1 MDFFSILKAFLN
13 PALIC
18 REYLT
23 FWGGGKGGGGRS
35 SAPAPTNQTVTQTNL
50 PEYARPY
57 FENLLNRAQALSY
70 QGYQPYQGPRI
81 AGFTPEQ
88 QRLQAETGALET
100 PGEFD
105 VAGAGMTGIGTLGM
119 GAAGAGLGQALG
131 YTPGMF
137 SAPQINVL
145 GARGAEMAAATSGYS
160 PNLIGYQMRGA
171 EDIMAPTLQSY
182 GMQAAKTGF
191 SPDITTYQ
199 MEGPERVSTSSVG
212 TELFGQGAA
221 DYYMSPFAEK
231 ALAPAIREARLQ
243 GNLQKQ
249 AGMLGA
255 IGRGTFG
262 GARQALLQ
270 AEQERGTQRNI
281 SDIMTTGMERAY
293 QNAQQAFQADQAR
306 ALQAQQLNQAAML
319 QAGLAN
325 QQAGLTTAQQNLAAQ
340 QAAQQLRVG
349 TGTQLTLAN
358 LSNEQQAQVQN
369 LAAQLQTQG
378 LNAQQ
383 ALQAALANQQAIM
396 TSQQQREQA
405 RQYGAGL
412 GAQLFGQGLGSA
424 QQAAAGLG
432 ALGATRQQAD
442 VQRLQAQQATAAQ
455 QQELAQNQMDIAYQD
470 FLRQRD
476 YPQEMLGFYNQMLR
490 GLPVQLAS
498 TQQTYQAAPNLA
510 TQIGGLG
517 IGALSLSKLLG

>member
-23 FWGGGKGGGGRS
+23 FWGGGKGGGS
-35 SAPAPTNQTVTQTNL
+35 KSAPAPTNQTVTQTNL

-57 FENLLNRAQALSY
+57 FENLLNRSQALSY

-88 QRLQAETGALET
+88 QRLQAETGALQT
-100 PGEFD
+100 PGEFAT
-105 VAGAGMTGIGTLGM
+105 AGAGMTGIGTLGM
-119 GAAGAGLGQALG
+119 GAAGSGLGRAL
-131 YTPGMF
+131 
-137 SAPQINVL
+137 
-145 GARGAEMAAATSGYS
+145 
-160 PNLIGYQMRGA
+160 
-171 EDIMAPTLQSY
+171 SY
-182 GMQAAKTGF
+182 DPRTA
-191 SPDITTYQ
+191 
-199 MEGPERVSTSSVG
+199 G
-212 TELFGQGAA
+212 TFGAA
-221 DYYMSPFAEK
+221 EAAQYMSPYQQAVTDI
-231 ALAPAIREARLQ
+231 ALREARQQ
-243 GNLQKQ
+243 GALQKQ
-249 AGMLGA
+249 AGAMGA

-270 AEQERGTQRNI
+270 AEQDRNLMRTLG
-281 SDIMTTGMERAY
+281 DI
-293 QNAQQAFQADQAR
+293 QAQGSQAAFT
-306 ALQAQQLNQAAML
+306 QAQQQF
-319 QAGLAN
+319 
-325 QQAGLTTAQQNLAAQ
+325 
-340 QAAQQLRVG
+340 
-349 TGTQLTLAN
+349 
-358 LSNEQQAQVQN
+358 
-369 LAAQLQTQG
+369 
-378 LNAQQ
+378 NADEARRQQ
-383 ALQAALANQQAIM
+383 ALQYAS
-396 TSQQQREQA
+396 T
-405 RQYGAGL
+405 L
-412 GAQLFGQGLGSA
+412 GTQLLGQGLGTA

-455 QQELAQNQMDIAYQD
+455 QQEMAQNQMDIAYQD

-517 IGALSLSKLLG
+517 IGALSLSKLLGQES